1 MNAFRRFS
9 FAVVLVLIVALAAG
23 NVSAFSGAPVPPA
36 QARQTPQE
44 ICAAATADLK
54 EPETR
59 QFDKADNVLQ
69 DGVDYWAV
77 MCTDVG
83 PIYLD
88 LYEDKAPIT
97 VNNFVFLAQQGYY
110 NNTTFH
116 RVLPGFM
123 AQGGDPT
130 GTGSGGPGYEFGDE
144 TNNELVF
151 DQFGLLAMANAGPDT
166 NGSQFFITYAPTPWL
181 DGNHTIFGRVYQGID
196 VAELLTLRDP
206 QESPAYEGSTLQTV
220 VIVTDPASVDATP
233 DGPPSLDHIQAL
245 LQQNISDRLEPTFTP
260 VEGYAHVYDTAAEA
274 ASWSNNPGLDDYLQA
289 YLSDH
294 GFIGTAGILLRLQ
307 TCPPNPA
314 DLPVWS
320 LSLRVSDYGTA
331 DAAKTVVFDNARSD
345 QFVSA
350 GAYDSY
356 SDPEGLNG
364 RLYSQPLPE
373 QGWCKANGVY
383 YRLEVPY
390 GRYILTADLVL
401 DGDVV
406 NDSSASGT
414 PPQYLGS
421 AVQNLLLDTIGSVLD
436 RGNLGE

>member
-23 NVSAFSGAPVPPA
+23 SVSAFSGVPVPPA

-59 QFDKADNVLQ
+59 QFDKAENVLQ

-77 MCTDVG
+77 ICTDIG

-97 VNNFVFLAQQGYY
+97 VNNFVFLAQQGFY

-206 QESPAYEGSTLQTV
+206 QESPTYEGSTLQTV

-233 DGPPSLDHIQAL
+233 DGPPSLDHFQAL
-245 LQQNISDRLEPTFTP
+245 LEQNISDRLVPTFVP
-260 VEGYAHVYDTAAEA
+260 VEGYAHVYDAAAEA
-274 ASWSNNPGLDDYLQA
+274 ASWSNNPGLGDYLQA

-294 GFIGTAGILLRLQ
+294 GFIGTAAILLRLQ

-314 DLPVWS
+314 DMPVWS
-320 LSLRVSDYGTA
+320 VSFRVSDYGSADTA
-331 DAAKTVVFDNARSD
+331 QSVAFDDARSD

-364 RLYSQPLPE
+364 RLYSQALPE
-373 QGWCKANGVY
+373 EGWCKANGVY
-383 YRLEVPY
+383 YRAEVPY
-390 GRYILTADLVL
+390 GRYILTTDLVL

-406 NDSSASGT
+406 NDSSDPT
-414 PPQYLGS
+414 PPQYIALV
-421 AVQNLLLDTIGSVLD
+421 VQNILLDSISSVLD